1 MKRWTVATEP
11 HSFVPNAQHQALA
24 ALTSTGDAAIGHAE
38 ARCLEWLPVQVL
50 GAESSTAQPAGT
62 ASASAAALEMEED
75 RGAGVGGGQGS
86 EKKQKKRK
94 KKGGVVPME
103 T

>member
-1 MKRWTVATEP
+1 MYPTQHP
-11 HSFVPNAQHQALA
+11 QHQALA

-50 GAESSTAQPAGT
+50 GTDAGAAQPAET
-62 ASASAAALEMEED
+62 PSAAATVTAMDEGS
-75 RGAGVGGGQGS
+75 GAGQGS
-86 EKKQKKRK
+86 EKKRK
-94 KKGGVVPME
+94 KKKNKGGAVPME